1 MRTQTQTQTQTR
13 RLILLTTYYALAAGA
28 EAQAIKR
35 VDRIGQAHATCVHR
49 FVVSASIEENVAAL
63 FGARAEAAATGDAAV
78 AGGGGAAGVGLRASE
93 VVSLL
98 RN

>member
-1 MRTQTQTQTQTR
+1 MP
-13 RLILLTTYYALAAGA
+13 LHCAGA

-78 AGGGGAAGVGLRASE
+78 AGGAAAVGLRASE